1 MKATFY
7 QVIGIELAVVWDDQ
21 HESYYPLEALRRACP
36 CANCSGE
43 PDLFGR
49 ISRGSQIPMT
59 PRAYE
64 AQSIE
69 PVGNYGLQI
78 NWADGH
84 GWGIWTFE
92 RLRAICPCEECQTR
106 RSEASKEA

>member
-1 MKATFY
+1 MKATFH
-7 QVIGIELAVVWDDQ
+7 QVIGIELAVVWEDG
-21 HESYYPLEALRRACP
+21 HESYYPLEPLRRACP

-49 ISRGSQIPMT
+49 ISKGAPTAMSARSWEVT
-59 PRAYE
+59 
-64 AQSIE
+64 SIE
-69 PVGNYGLQI
+69 AVGNYGIQI

-92 RLRAICPCEECQTR
+92 RLRAICPCEACRAGE
-106 RSEASKEA
+106 EASTES